1 MDLNEETQ
9 AFFTDKRALAVTICW
24 VAALALIGS
33 TEALLFL
40 APALLIAIPLIGGRY
55 LGEELIVKLATRR
68 ARPRRRTA
76 VSPVWTPAPV
86 VARRPRGN
94 RLIAFS
100 LAKRPPP
107 ALPLPQN

>member
-1 MDLNEETQ
+1 MATH
-9 AFFTDKRALAVTICW
+9 FTDKKALALTLCW
-24 VAALALIGS
+24 VAALALTGA

-55 LGEELIVKLATRR
+55 IGEELIVKLASRR
-68 ARPRRRTA
+68 RSRPARPAPREVRPLLS
-76 VSPVWTPAPV
+76 SPTWL
-86 VARRPRGN
+86 ARGA

-107 ALPLPQN
+107 AALLPQN

>member
-1 MDLNEETQ
+1 MTL
-9 AFFTDKRALAVTICW
+9 VW
-24 VAALALIGS
+24 VAALAFTGS

-55 LGEELIVKLATRR
+55 IGEELIVKLAARR

-76 VSPVWTPAPV
+76 IASAWPVAPV
-86 VARRPRGN
+86 VDSQQPRGN

-107 ALPLPQN
+107 ALLLSRN